1 MKFYILHATFAY
13 RMYFWLLLPLEA
25 DTYVPIVWRF
35 LQLLRVCDWRSRMF
49 FLVYV
54 LRFSCRS
61 YDNVVILLHTLHLL
75 LLLLLLLLL
84 CAACRFW
91 KSYINVSCLSALQ
104 DYMDVSLVMLPLS
117 LSACNSLP
125 LL

>member
-61 YDNVVILLHTLHLL
+61 YDDVVILLHTLH
-75 LLLLLLLLL
+75 LLLLLLLL